1 MTTDF
6 ATNFRLIT
14 AGHSVGQIAEKT
26 GLDHGSVSRYRDGKR
41 EPTLTR
47 LKLIALAYEV
57 SADSL
62 IGIERKAA

>member
-6 ATNFRLIT
+6 ASNFRLIT
-14 AGHSVGQIAEKT
+14 AGHSVGEIAART
-26 GLDHGSVSRYRDGKR
+26 GIDHGSVSRYQQGKR

-47 LKLIALAYEV
+47 LKLIALAFDV

-62 IGIERKAA
+62 LGIERTAA